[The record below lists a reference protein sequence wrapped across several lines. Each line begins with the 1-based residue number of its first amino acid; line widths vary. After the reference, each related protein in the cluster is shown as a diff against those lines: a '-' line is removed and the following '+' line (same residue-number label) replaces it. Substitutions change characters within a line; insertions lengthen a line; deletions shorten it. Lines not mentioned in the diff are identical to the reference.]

1 MPTLGTYG
9 GRRCWPSMRLRS
21 SLVVVGRRWSWSA
34 GGAAYRSS
42 RSVSPILP
50 FLFCR
55 SRTDVD
61 TIRTYVHP
69 WSNVHG
75 REGNDDVDDTRHS
88 RHACA
93 EETIEPR
100 PSLSF
105 SRAVG
110 RASSR
115 RLFLSVSLSLS
126 PLVPAARLFLSGLA
140 AKLNKHSYLHSI
152 SGALTSLDNPA
163 TDSSSSHVRASS
175 IL

>member
-1 MPTLGTYG
+1 MPTLGTYD
-9 GRRCWPSMRLRS
+9 GRRCWPSMRHRS
-21 SLVVVGRRWSWSA
+21 SLVVVGRRGRVPIVAIGVADSA
-34 GGAAYRSS
+34 V
-42 RSVSPILP
+42 SVLS
-50 FLFCR
+50 FTNGR
-55 SRTDVD
+55 RY
-61 TIRTYVHP
+61 TYLRPSVVERARP
-69 WSNVHG
+69 
-75 REGNDDVDDTRHS
+75 RRNDDVDDTRHS

-126 PLVPAARLFLSGLA
+126 PLVPAARLFLSGLP

>member
-1 MPTLGTYG
+1 MLAVDA
-9 GRRCWPSMRLRS
+9 PSMATRS
-21 SLVVVGRRWSWSA
+21 PSVVVGRCWSV
-34 GGAAYRSS
+34 GVVAYRSS

-55 SRTDVD
+55 SRTDVG
-61 TIRTYVHP
+61 IRTYVHP

-75 REGNDDVDDTRHS
+75 REGTSDVDDTRHS

-110 RASSR
+110 RASSL
-115 RLFLSVSLSLS
+115 RLFLFVSLSLS

>member
-1 MPTLGTYG
+1 MLAVDARSLAT
-9 GRRCWPSMRLRS
+9 RSPS
-21 SLVVVGRRWSWSA
+21 VVVGRR
-34 GGAAYRSS
+34 RS
-42 RSVSPILP
+42 RTDRRDRCRR
-50 FLFCR
+50 FCRFCFCR
-55 SRTDVD
+55 SRTDVG
-61 TIRTYVHP
+61 IRTYVHP
-69 WSNVHG
+69 WWNVHG
-75 REGNDDVDDTRHS
+75 REGTTTSTTRGT
-88 RHACA
+88 RG
-93 EETIEPR
+93 TR
-100 PSLSF
+100 VRRKQLNLVPSLSF

-126 PLVPAARLFLSGLA
+126 PLVPAARLFLSGLP